1 MLRAAAQTRRSSFC
15 WIYTVSSGMLVVKKR
30 CFLRNDKEETGMKRL
45 FALLLSSALALA
57 LGACGPA
64 QDSPAPGGT
73 TPPPTESAQPAPSPT
88 GSQPEETAPGTT
100 PPQDSQPP
108 GETPPAEPAEPELP
122 LSADYAGADL
132 LARPED
138 YDLLVLD
145 ESEYRVDVAITASE
159 TVTGVQVASLTLEEV
174 GEDDVGFR
182 IEAVL
187 GTLDAIK
194 PGRPFVVAMAF
205 PGSIPNTAL
214 IFTGPDGAVCCCTIS
229 MSGKDGSLLLIP
241 FEPIP
246 D

>member
-1 MLRAAAQTRRSSFC
+1 MS
-15 WIYTVSSGMLVVKKR
+15 
-30 CFLRNDKEETGMKRL
+30 
-45 FALLLSSALALA
+45 
-57 LGACGPA
+57 
-64 QDSPAPGGT
+64 
-73 TPPPTESAQPAPSPT
+73 
-88 GSQPEETAPGTT
+88 PGTT
-100 PPQDSQPP
+100 PPQESLPP
-108 GETPPAEPAEPELP
+108 EETAPAEPAETELP
-122 LSADYAGADL
+122 VSADYAGADL